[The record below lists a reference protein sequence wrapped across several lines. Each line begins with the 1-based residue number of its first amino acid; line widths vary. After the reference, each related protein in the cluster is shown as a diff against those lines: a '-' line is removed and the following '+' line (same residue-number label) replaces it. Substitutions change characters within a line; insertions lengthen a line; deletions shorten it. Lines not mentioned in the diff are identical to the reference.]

1 MRIEGHF
8 EKISNLEGTLSKLDD
23 AEDHETII
31 ELCMLLSA
39 HYVNATL
46 HFIGRLRPDRDIK
59 HNKLPSLIKREEYF
73 DENSAE
79 ISELLRELEE
89 MRPSQIYGTGKNGN
103 TAKIAK
109 SIYLKIKEFCEGI
122 INV

>member
-1 MRIEGHF
+1 M
-8 EKISNLEGTLSKLDD
+8 
-23 AEDHETII
+23 
-31 ELCMLLSA
+31 
-39 HYVNATL
+39 
-46 HFIGRLRPDRDIK
+46 
-59 HNKLPSLIKREEYF
+59 EEYF

-103 TAKIAK
+103 TAKIAQ
-109 SIYLKIKEFCEGI
+109 SIYSKIKEYCEGI

>member
-1 MRIEGHF
+1 
-8 EKISNLEGTLSKLDD
+8 
-23 AEDHETII
+23 
-31 ELCMLLSA
+31 MLLSA
-39 HYVNATL
+39 HYVNAGL